1 MKRLYSQEPVPTCV
15 PTLKNLVCCLHVS
28 PFMASLLIPSI
39 NVILNGTKFKLQS
52 SKVTSLDSYRVI
64 NWSLLVP
71 EAVSFQSSVIY
82 MK

>member
-28 PFMASLLIPSI
+28 PFRASLLIPLI
-39 NVILNGTKFKLQS
+39 FILNGTKFELQS